1 MESCDEA
8 EKEVI
13 YKSAYKTY
21 VILNKVI
28 PVLLLLTMISNLFL
42 NTGIMAVLI
51 VAVIYLI
58 TGLTYIRS
66 SMVFKA
72 KKLG

>member
-72 KKLG
+72 KKIG

>member
-28 PVLLLLTMISNLFL
+28 PVLLLLTRSLFIL
-42 NTGIMAVLI
+42 DTGIMGRFI
-51 VAVIYLI
+51 ID
-58 TGLTYIRS
+58 GS
-66 SMVFKA
+66 SSI
-72 KKLG
+72 